1 MKSIGLLLV
10 LVVFETYLCSF
21 MCAVGAYDC
30 CNEPRTEK
38 QCSKKSC
45 CSKKESKDDK
55 EDGCQK
61 EHFAF
66 LKNIGQYISIHE
78 SSLIRDFSDFLAILV
93 PKSAIQPVSIQQDL
107 VDYNC
112 YHPPQAKDDVCILN
126 QNFRI

>member
-66 LKNIGQYISIHE
+66 LKNIGQYISIQAP
-78 SSLIRDFSDFLAILV
+78 SPIKDFSDFLAILA
-93 PKSAIQPVSIQQDL
+93 PKSAIQPFQF
-107 VDYNC
+107 N
-112 YHPPQAKDDVCILN
+112 KILLITIAIIRLRPRMM
-126 QNFRI
+126 FAS